1 MSQLKDVG
9 AKETSGRLGP
19 SRASRKRKVMADST
33 PHWSDHPEGGLAVWM
48 PRRVK
53 GKGAS

>member
-9 AKETSGRLGP
+9 AKETSGRPGP